1 MGVGVS
7 TLVLAVKKE
16 ETYQE
21 NKYNFQMAIKKCLT
35 LATQPPEQTNRDSSP
50 CLGGGIPR
58 PEGNHPRPTRFSL
71 KPQKTFPDGY
81 QKKMP
86 KPYFRNFKNHGSSP
100 CTGGRYPP
108 SRWQRPQKQSGNHQI
123 HTQGK
128 LPLPTFPIDNILRG
142 DAPAPWAVF
151 RSLGGRFMSTLRN
164 ALLCWTEMA
173 PVGSPEHA
181 PN

>member
-1 MGVGVS
+1 
-7 TLVLAVKKE
+7 
-16 ETYQE
+16 
-21 NKYNFQMAIKKCLT
+21 MAIKNALFWERNHPNKKR
-35 LATQPPEQTNRDSSP
+35 NSSP
-50 CLGGGIPR
+50 CLGGRIPR
-58 PEGNHPRPTRFSL
+58 PDGNHGCRTIYTKNTKEQHFQMAIN
-71 KPQKTFPDGY
+71 KKT
-81 QKKMP
+81 QMQ
-86 KPYFRNFKNHGSSP
+86 
-100 CTGGRYPP
+100 
-108 SRWQRPQKQSGNHQI
+108 SRNHQT
-123 HTQGK
+123 HTKGK